1 MDIKTTQ
8 DISDVLKMQQLFFD
22 SGKLQSLTTKK
33 EKLKSLLQAIEQ
45 HEDVIYTALH
55 KDFRKPNFETYAT
68 EILFIKKELKLT
80 IKNLSKWSKLKSI
93 RPSLLN
99 FPSCDYI
106 YPQPYGR
113 VLIISPWNYPFQL
126 ALSPLIGAVAAGNT
140 VVLKPS
146 EHAPHTSSLLQKI
159 ISEVFES
166 HHVCCVEGD
175 AEVAKELLSHRW
187 DYIFFTGSS
196 NVGKIIAT
204 VAAKNLTPTTLE
216 LGGKNPCI
224 VHKDANIKLS
234 AKRIAWGKF
243 VNAGQTCIAP
253 DYLLVHSKIKDTLVK
268 ELQNEITR
276 FYGRN
281 PQQSDDFARIINTT
295 HFDRLQSLLE
305 KQTVLIGGETNADD
319 LYIAPTVIDAPMLD
333 SAVMQDEI
341 FGPIL
346 PILSYVNEDEIDNI
360 ISRYEKPLAFYVFS
374 SSNRFSQKLLR
385 SHSFGGGAVNDVM
398 VQFVNG
404 KLPFGGIGY
413 SGLGA
418 YHGKHTF
425 DTFLHQKAVTK
436 RGTWLD
442 VPLRYAPYHGK
453 LKWLKR
459 LF

>member
-1 MDIKTTQ
+1 MDTETRLASQNSFFKSGQTK
-8 DISDVLKMQQLFFD
+8 SVVLKKKCLK
-22 SGKLQSLTTKK
+22 KLLSKIITY
-33 EKLKSLLQAIEQ
+33 
-45 HEDVIYTALH
+45 EDKISEALH
-55 KDFRKPNFETYAT
+55 KDFKKPNFETYAT
-68 EILFIKKELKLT
+68 EILFVKKELKLT
-80 IKNLSKWSKLKSI
+80 IKNLAKWSKPKSV

-99 FPSCDYI
+99 FPSRDFI
-106 YPQPYGR
+106 YQQPYGC
-113 VLIISPWNYPFQL
+113 VLVISPWNYPFQL
-126 ALSPLIGAVAAGNT
+126 ALSPTIGAVAAGNT

-159 ISEVFES
+159 ISEVFEP

-204 VAAKNLTPTTLE
+204 AAAKNLTPTTLE
-216 LGGKNPCI
+216 LGGKNPCV
-224 VHKDANIKLS
+224 VHKDANVKLS

-253 DYLLVHSKIKDTLVK
+253 DYLLVHSKIKDALVK
-268 ELQNEITR
+268 ELQNEIIR
-276 FYGRN
+276 FYGQN
-281 PQQSDDFARIINTT
+281 PQQSDDFARVINTT

-305 KQTVLIGGETNADD
+305 QQTVLIGGETNADD
-319 LYIAPTVIDAPMLD
+319 LYIAPTVVNAPTLD

-346 PILSYVNEDEIDNI
+346 PILSYADEDEIDSI
-360 ISRYEKPLAFYVFS
+360 INRYEKPLAFYVFS
-374 SSNRFSQKLLR
+374 SSNDFSQKLLR
-385 SHSFGGGAVNDVM
+385 SYSFGGGAVNDVM
-398 VQFVNG
+398 VQFVNDR
-404 KLPFGGIGY
+404 LPFGGIGH

-425 DTFLHQKAVTK
+425 DTFSHQKAVTK

-442 VPLRYAPYHGK
+442 VPLRYAPYNGK

-459 LF
+459 FF